1 MERLF
6 VELHIAFRDAL
17 LSSSDVGYRNF
28 SGVARPKFFWG
39 GAKFFILGDQQ
50 YFVWDTASQSTK

>member
-17 LSSSDVGYRNF
+17 LSSSDVGYYRNF

-39 GAKFFILGDQQ
+39 EQNFLF
-50 YFVWDTASQSTK
+50 